1 MVLTGR
7 ERPATPKPERA
18 QEQTARCQSRVIR
31 IGLTLARAGGGVA
44 QPRARNSEPDR
55 AFACGRPRRH
65 ELFLVQSIKGIAVAD
80 GQAAL
85 GFRHR
90 IHCPSCRF
98 ESKPAPARMQS
109 CNTRD
114 PSHRTGIPC
123 FYELFAAVANDISKS
138 EDLGN

>member
-31 IGLTLARAGGGVA
+31 NGLTLARAGGGGA
-44 QPRARNSEPDR
+44 TSRT
-55 AFACGRPRRH
+55 
-65 ELFLVQSIKGIAVAD
+65 ELRDLTGLSHAGAPGDTGAFLVQFIKGIAVAG

-90 IHCPSCRF
+90 IHCLSCRF
-98 ESKPAPARMQS
+98 ESKSAPARMQS
-109 CNTRD
+109 CVPRD
-114 PSHRTGIPC
+114 SSHRIGTPC
-123 FYELFAAVANDISKS
+123 FY
-138 EDLGN
+138 